1 MCSSDSYELFSPDTL
16 GQNPPVYGY
25 KWTPEVNKSYRNV
38 RCKSCSHVYSSP
50 RLLDMYKYYQDVAD
64 NSYLENEGLRV
75 ETARKVL
82 RKIRK
87 YMSSGRMLDIGCA
100 TGDFLTA
107 ASEYYEVEGLELSHW
122 AFEIAK
128 SRDLAIYSMTVGNL
142 AEEKQNVYDVVT
154 MWGGYRTFGIS

>member
-1 MCSSDSYELFSPDTL
+1 
-16 GQNPPVYGY
+16 
-25 KWTPEVNKSYRNV
+25 
-38 RCKSCSHVYSSP
+38 
-50 RLLDMYKYYQDVAD
+50 MYKYYQDVAD